1 MTANLDAVDLGPD
14 VVCMV
19 DHPVR
24 QPQQAL
30 LDGFKVPRVRSVH
43 CLFARLFF
51 KLSLQQFWAIFHLF
65 EPENLCI
72 LKVAAK
78 LADIFD

>member
-14 VVCMV
+14 VVGMV

-30 LDGFKVPRVRSVH
+30 LDGFKVPRVGSVH
-43 CLFARLFF
+43 CLFVHLFF
-51 KLSLQQFWAIFHLF
+51 KPSLQR
-65 EPENLCI
+65 I
-72 LKVAAK
+72 LS
-78 LADIFD
+78 DFSPF